1 MGRAAI
7 RLLAA
12 SASRAFGFLVPDP
25 LAGPAV
31 LVEPGQRLFIDLT
44 RVIRSRVGRSLMPRV
59 LDVMEARSAVVMRR
73 LFDDP
78 RLSITQPSPRPFV
91 RRAGRLAI
99 RNGLPVRIIRALA
112 DPDTVHRDLD
122 ALPTRIRRQLSLP
135 ATATPA
141 ERLDLVESALATDV
155 FPLAPRAMAPAAAG
169 FAMLALA
176 GKLANARPGELQTV
190 LRGLPHNITT
200 AMDLSLWHLASTIRE
215 DALASALMLSTTPAV
230 LAVRWRDGSLPASI
244 QTGLTEFLD
253 RYGERA
259 VAEID
264 IGMPRWSD
272 DPQHVVGV
280 IANYLRLDDDRA
292 APDAVFARGAA
303 DAAQMIQTLVDRTG
317 IVRRPLARFAFDRA
331 RRLAG
336 VREMPKYLLVV
347 ALAQLRAHL
356 ALTGQA
362 LVTAGRISSPDD
374 VFMLSTTEA
383 REGLAGTDLHDL
395 VAARRDAY
403 DMELRRRRVPRVLL
417 SDGTEPEATA
427 VPADTPDGSLVGT
440 AASAG
445 SITGQARVVL
455 DPVGARLEPGEIL
468 VAPSTDPGW
477 TPLFLTAGG
486 LVMEMGGANSHGAVV
501 AREYGIPAVVGVPDA
516 TTRITTGDR
525 ITVDGTTGSVLPAA
539 P

>member
-1 MGRAAI
+1 M
-7 RLLAA
+7 
-12 SASRAFGFLVPDP
+12 
-25 LAGPAV
+25 
-31 LVEPGQRLFIDLT
+31 
-44 RVIRSRVGRSLMPRV
+44 
-59 LDVMEARSAVVMRR
+59 
-73 LFDDP
+73 
-78 RLSITQPSPRPFV
+78 
-91 RRAGRLAI
+91 AGRL
-99 RNGLPVRIIRALA
+99 
-112 DPDTVHRDLD
+112 T
-122 ALPTRIRRQLSLP
+122 S
-135 ATATPA
+135 
-141 ERLDLVESALATDV
+141 
-155 FPLAPRAMAPAAAG
+155 
-169 FAMLALA
+169 
-176 GKLANARPGELQTV
+176 GEV
-190 LRGLPHNITT
+190 
-200 AMDLSLWHLASTIRE
+200 
-215 DALASALMLSTTPAV
+215 
-230 LAVRWRDGSLPASI
+230 

-272 DPQHVVGV
+272 DPQHVLGV

-303 DAAQMIQTLVDRTG
+303 DAAEMIRSLVDRTG
-317 IVRRPLARFAFDRA
+317 VIRRPLARFALDRA

-336 VREMPKYLLVV
+336 VREMPKYLLIV

-356 ALTGQA
+356 ARTGQA
-362 LVTAGRISSPDD
+362 LAADGRIPSPDD
-374 VFMLSTTEA
+374 IFMLSTTEA
-383 REGLAGTDLHDL
+383 RAGLAGTDLHEL
-395 VAARRDAY
+395 VAARREAY
-403 DMELRRRRVPRVLL
+403 ATELRRRHVPRVLL

-427 VPADTPDGSLVGT
+427 VAADAPDGSLVGT

-445 SITGQARVVL
+445 SVTGEARVVL

-525 ITVDGTTGSVLPAA
+525 ITVDGTAGSVLPAA
-539 P
+539 S